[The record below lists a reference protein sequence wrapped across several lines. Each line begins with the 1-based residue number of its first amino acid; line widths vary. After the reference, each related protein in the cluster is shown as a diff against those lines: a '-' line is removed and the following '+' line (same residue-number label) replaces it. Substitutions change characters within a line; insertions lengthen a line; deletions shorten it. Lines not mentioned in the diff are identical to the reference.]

1 MLLGREPALLLGL
14 IAAAV
19 KLLGYELD
27 VSDGTQTAIN
37 AIAAGMV
44 AIIIAFVAKN
54 GAWAAALLQTAQAV
68 MSLFVGLGLDS
79 SADRQ
84 APWTGTIAAPPRRPG
99 TPSARTARRTRG
111 RAEGRGRL
119 KAVACPSLRH
129 PPTRGE
135 AQATDSI

>member
-68 MSLFVGLGLDS
+68 MSLFVGLGLDW

-84 APWTGTIAAPPRRPG
+84 ALWMGTIAALLAVVERFMVTPPL
-99 TPSARTARRTRG
+99 TTTRL
-111 RAEGRGRL
+111 EETSPI
-119 KAVACPSLRH
+119 KSVA
-129 PPTRGE
+129 
-135 AQATDSI
+135 